1 MPPPDVRVRLSAE
14 GVAEVVGALKK
25 VQTESDRT
33 AAKQSRGFGRLNSVL
48 GSTTNL
54 LAGLG
59 IAVGFVQL
67 KGLISNAIEAAD
79 QINKLGAK
87 VGASSRNLSA
97 LQLVARTAD
106 SDLNQLGSALV
117 RMNKNIGDAQAGI
130 PTMVAAFRDLG
141 LEMADFKG
149 KDSVE
154 VFELI
159 SKRIMA
165 LPDSIRQGRSA
176 IQIFGRAGAMLLPTM
191 RALADEGLGSV
202 IERAEELGVLIDTD
216 LAAAAEKIKDDVE
229 ILKMQSEGLG
239 TRFVSGFGPQMS
251 QALQALSGDLSQTTE
266 AWRDF
271 GTGIGVVM
279 KFVIGVV
286 SGAFDL
292 IGTLAANGVFAIQRY
307 ATALWLVA
315 RGRLDEAKEYFENTN
330 EALMQSQS
338 ELYERMRGRFQ
349 LVFTMPEPPAGTT
362 GAGAPTGEPAE
373 DPAELAAR
381 RAQAMQMILERELA
395 LTRLQGTLRNNEER
409 RAFEQGLKD
418 IHAYYDER
426 RRIAEDAFA
435 KTEEVLQKKRE
446 ALASEVDPARRLQ
459 EEGKIEDQL
468 ARARLE
474 REEAIAAATYE
485 EAETVR
491 KLNLERLDFEKKLL
505 EAQGRRTEAAL
516 LGIDE
521 EIRKTDILLRKQGVG
536 DQERQE
542 ALDRLRASLEAGINF
557 DEAKRQADD
566 ALASL
571 DAARAEI
578 DAKVAAGLLSQFEG
592 EQRLLMIEEDRL
604 DLLQGLAEGLEE
616 AALATGDPEK
626 IAQAQAFAE
635 AIRDIGFSV
644 EASKVSFQNFKAAA
658 IDAGIDALANFF
670 DTGITGAKSF
680 RDAFREMGAGVINTL
695 RRMAAELLAV
705 AIMKKIAGIF
715 GFGFSGGG
723 EVGAEAKATGGLLG
737 GRGTG
742 RSDSNLA
749 WFSRGE
755 YLVRAAVVEQPGVLA
770 HLDDLNRRGTRAIVS
785 PPALAQIKPGGF
797 AEGGLI
803 GAGGPEAVAGGDSR
817 LFVGLEEGLVL
828 RALETSAGQRIL
840 VKSIG
845 NNRRAVRSAL
855 GT

>member
-1 MPPPDVRVRLSAE
+1 MPKPDVRVRLSAE

-25 VQTESDRT
+25 VQRESDKA
-33 AAKQSRGFGRLNSVL
+33 AAKQSRGFAGLNRVL

-97 LQLVARTAD
+97 LQLIARTAD

-141 LEMADFKG
+141 LELSDFKG

-154 VFELI
+154 IFELI
-159 SKRIMA
+159 SKRIME

-191 RALADEGLGSV
+191 RALAEEGLGNV
-202 IERAEELGVLIDTD
+202 IRRAEQLGVLIDQD

-229 ILKMQSEGLG
+229 ILRMQSEGLG
-239 TRFVSGFGPQMS
+239 TRFVAGFGPQMS
-251 QALQALSGDLSQTTE
+251 QALQSVSGDLKQTTE
-266 AWRDF
+266 AWESF
-271 GTGIGVVM
+271 GTGVGLVM
-279 KFVIGVV
+279 KFIVGVV
-286 SGAFDL
+286 SSAFDL
-292 IGTLAANGVFAIQRY
+292 VGTMISNTVFAI
-307 ATALWLVA
+307 TAGARSVWLVA
-315 RGRLDEAKEYFENTN
+315 RGRIDEAREYFQNAN
-330 EALMQSQS
+330 QALIESQNALYDRLKARF
-338 ELYERMRGRFQ
+338 ELT
-349 LVFTMPEPPAGTT
+349 FTMPEPPEGTPRT
-362 GAGAPTGEPAE
+362 GTGTGEIPE

-381 RAQAMQMILERELA
+381 RAQAMQMVLDRELA
-395 LTRLQGTLRNNEER
+395 LARLNTSLRNKAEK
-409 RAFEQGLKD
+409 RAFDEGLKSVQG
-418 IHAYYDER
+418 YYDER
-426 RRIAEDAFA
+426 RRIAEEAFK
-435 KTEEVLQKKRE
+435 KTEETINKKRE
-446 ALASEVDPARRLQ
+446 LLASEVDPARRLQ
-459 EEGKIEDQL
+459 EEGKLEDQL

-474 REEAIAAATYE
+474 REEAIAAATFE
-485 EAETVR
+485 EAQEIR
-491 KLNLERLDFEKKLL
+491 KLNQERIAFEKKLL
-505 EAQGRRTEAAL
+505 EAQGRRQEAAL

-536 DQERQE
+536 DAERE
-542 ALDRLRASLEAGINF
+542 AALARLRQSLEAGIGF
-557 DEAKRQADD
+557 DEAKRQANA
-566 ALASL
+566 ALGEL

-578 DAKVAAGLLSQFEG
+578 ESKVAAGLLSQFEG
-592 EQRLLMIEEDRL
+592 EQQLLAIEENRL
-604 DLLQGLAEGLEE
+604 DLLRDLAEGLEE

-644 EASKVSFQNFKAAA
+644 EASKVSFQSFKAAA
-658 IDAGIDALANFF
+658 IDAGVDALANFF

-680 RDAFREMGAGVINTL
+680 KEAFRDMGAAIIQQL

-705 AIMKKIAGIF
+705 AIMKKIAGVF
-715 GFGFSGGG
+715 GFGFSAGG
-723 EVGAEAKATGGLLG
+723 EIGAEAKASGGLLR

-749 WFSRGE
+749 WFSKGE

-770 HLDDLNRRGTRAIVS
+770 HLEDLNRRGARAIVS
-785 PPALAQIKPGGF
+785 PPALAQIQPRGF
-797 AEGGLI
+797 ADGGLI
-803 GAGGPEAVAGGDSR
+803 PGRTGKETATGEGR
-817 LFVGLEEGLVL
+817 LVVGLEEGLVL
-828 RALETSAGQRIL
+828 KALETSAGQRIL
-840 VKSIG
+840 VRTIR

-855 GT
+855 GG